1 PQLVANK
8 FWAQGKVEKGKNLA
22 EEGKIEEAISLFKE
36 AQKLSPEIDL
46 APNTETRETD
56 PQLVANKF
64 WAQGKVEKGKNL
76 AEEGKIEQTINL
88 YKEAQKLDSDVEIDV
103 ENWGELCWFGSL
115 NNQAQDIMFA
125 CEKAVKLKPNNL
137 EFRRYRGLATALTGN
152 YQRAIDDFQILVDT
166 IKNEEE
172 KARFE
177 GWIETLKKG
186 ENPFTSEVL
195 EKLKKNPKYS
205 L

>member
-1 PQLVANK
+1 
-8 FWAQGKVEKGKNLA
+8 
-22 EEGKIEEAISLFKE
+22 
-36 AQKLSPEIDL
+36 
-46 APNTETRETD
+46 
-56 PQLVANKF
+56 
-64 WAQGKVEKGKNL
+64 
-76 AEEGKIEQTINL
+76 
-88 YKEAQKLDSDVEIDV
+88 
-103 ENWGELCWFGSL
+103 
-115 NNQAQDIMFA
+115 
-125 CEKAVKLKPNNL
+125 LKPNDS
-137 EFRRYRGLATALTGN
+137 YIQSIRGLARALTGD
-152 YQRAIDDFQILVDT
+152 YQGAIDDFQILVDT